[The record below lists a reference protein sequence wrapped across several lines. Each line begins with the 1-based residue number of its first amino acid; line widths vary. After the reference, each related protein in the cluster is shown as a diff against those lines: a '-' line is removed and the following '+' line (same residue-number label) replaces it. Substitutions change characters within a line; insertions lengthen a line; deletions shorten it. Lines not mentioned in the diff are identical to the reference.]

1 MLLMMPTTRRNTPTT
16 HSATPPPFRLFPAAR
31 VAYPYPSI
39 LGEVF
44 DVSKGAKHYGKG
56 GAYEGFTGKDASRS
70 FVSGDF
76 TEVGVCFKVYPQPGA
91 WLTFLPVA

>member
-1 MLLMMPTTRRNTPTT
+1 MQTTKTKHALARSR
-16 HSATPPPFRLFPAAR
+16 SLRPPAR
-31 VAYPYPSI
+31 VLPCLTRLLSPVDKFTSI

-56 GAYEGFTGKDASRS
+56 GPYEGFTGKDASRS

-76 TEVGVCFKVYPQPGA
+76 SEV
-91 WLTFLPVA
+91 L